1 METNDEVLKLKLPCH
16 CNDSEELIAEEEPV
30 IAQEEPLV
38 VEEEEPLVVEEEEPL
53 VVEEEKPVVVVEEE
67 PLVVEEEKPVV
78 VEEQIIID
86 FAKEP
91 EQTPRQQQTKQ
102 YVTFNS
108 ILKPVSHIFKRFN
121 FFR

>member
-30 IAQEEPLV
+30 IAQ
-38 VEEEEPLVVEEEEPL
+38 
-53 VVEEEKPVVVVEEE
+53 EE

-108 ILKPVSHIFKRFN
+108 ILKLVSHIFKRFN

>member
-30 IAQEEPLV
+30 IAQ
-38 VEEEEPLVVEEEEPL
+38 EEPL